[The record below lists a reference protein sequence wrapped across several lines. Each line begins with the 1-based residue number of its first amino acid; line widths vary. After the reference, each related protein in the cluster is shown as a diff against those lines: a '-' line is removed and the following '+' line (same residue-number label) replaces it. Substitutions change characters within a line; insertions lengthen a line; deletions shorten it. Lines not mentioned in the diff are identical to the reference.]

1 MLPMVNLSLSQP
13 LDPSA
18 VDELSHIATASL
30 NSIEFLTAA
39 TLGLAHENYIQAS
52 HERIS
57 FFSSKSPWEAAW
69 LMSLSPAMIFSD
81 FKKQMS
87 HLHEIAQDYFEYVDS
102 DIRQLH

>member
-1 MLPMVNLSLSQP
+1 MLPMVNLSMSRP

-39 TLGLAHENYIQAS
+39 TLGLAHENYTQAS

-57 FFSSKSPWEAAW
+57 LISSKSPWEAAW
-69 LMSLSPAMIFSD
+69 LISLSPAILFSD
-81 FKKQMS
+81 FKKQMT